1 MFENFLKI
9 DITKQK
15 RVLAAALEV
24 FSREGYLRANTNEI
38 AALAEI
44 SKGLLFHYF
53 GSKKNL
59 YLFLLDE
66 TVKQM
71 SERLMHINL
80 PIQAELFELL
90 RVVSVEKLRIAVEDP
105 KGYRL
110 IYEAF
115 MHTPKGLEE
124 DIKARFSG
132 LFSNSAAQI
141 SALVDESL
149 FKPTVGKTRAI
160 KILMAYMR
168 GVFEEYNEQNNA
180 LTPEEAVGFV
190 EDYSKQLFEDFEVFR
205 EAFYK

>member
-71 SERLMHINL
+71 SERLMHIHL
-80 PIQAELFELL
+80 PSQAELFELL
-90 RVVSVEKLRIAVEDP
+90 RVISVEKLRIAVEDP

-115 MHTPKGLEE
+115 MHPPKGLEE
-124 DIKARFSG
+124 DMKARFSG
-132 LFSNSAAQI
+132 LFSNSEAQI

-205 EAFYK
+205 DAFYK

>member
-115 MHTPKGLEE
+115 MHPPKGLEE
-124 DIKARFSG
+124 DMKARFSG
-132 LFSNSAAQI
+132 LFSNSEAQI

>member
-1 MFENFLKI
+1 
-9 DITKQK
+9 
-15 RVLAAALEV
+15 
-24 FSREGYLRANTNEI
+24 
-38 AALAEI
+38 
-44 SKGLLFHYF
+44 
-53 GSKKNL
+53 
-59 YLFLLDE
+59 
-66 TVKQM
+66 
-71 SERLMHINL
+71 
-80 PIQAELFELL
+80 
-90 RVVSVEKLRIAVEDP
+90 
-105 KGYRL
+105 
-110 IYEAF
+110 

-124 DIKARFSG
+124 DMKARFSG
-132 LFSNSAAQI
+132 LFSNSEAQI

>member
-1 MFENFLKI
+1 VFENFFKI
-9 DITKQK
+9 DIDKQK

-59 YLFLLDE
+59 YLLLLDE

-71 SERLMHINL
+71 TERLMHIHL
-80 PIQAELFELL
+80 PSQAELFELL
-90 RVVSVEKLRIAVEDP
+90 RVISVEKLRIAVEDP

-124 DIKARFSG
+124 DMKARFSG
-132 LFSNSAAQI
+132 LFVNSEARIAD
-141 SALVDESL
+141 LVDDSL
-149 FKPTVGKTRAI
+149 FKPSVGKDKAI

-168 GVFEEYNEQNNA
+168 GIFAEYIEKNNA
-180 LTPEEAVGFV
+180 LTPEEAVAFL
-190 EDYSKQLFEDFEVFR
+190 EDYSRQLFQDFEVLR

>member
-71 SERLMHINL
+71 SERLMHIHL
-80 PIQAELFELL
+80 PSQAELFELL
-90 RVVSVEKLRIAVEDP
+90 RVISVEKLRIAVEDP

-115 MHTPKGLEE
+115 MHPPKGLEE
-124 DIKARFSG
+124 DMKARFSG
-132 LFSNSAAQI
+132 LFSNSEAQI

>member
-71 SERLMHINL
+71 SERLMHIHL
-80 PIQAELFELL
+80 PSQAELFELL
-90 RVVSVEKLRIAVEDP
+90 RVISVEKLRIAVEDP

-115 MHTPKGLEE
+115 MHPSKGLEE
-124 DIKARFSG
+124 DMKARFSG
-132 LFSNSAAQI
+132 LFSNSEAQI

-205 EAFYK
+205 DAFYK

>member
-71 SERLMHINL
+71 SERLMHIHL
-80 PIQAELFELL
+80 PSQAELFELL
-90 RVVSVEKLRIAVEDP
+90 RVISVEKLRIAVEDP

-115 MHTPKGLEE
+115 MHPSKGLEE
-124 DIKARFSG
+124 DMKARFSG
-132 LFSNSAAQI
+132 LFSNSEAQI